1 MKDFKIPN
9 GYFHLLHTYLMQQQ
23 LVDDVLKKLAEQD
36 QKILKN
42 VLTLPIAEQS
52 SHVLFFKLLDIT
64 KRYAPPNFIFEM
76 VKSVQPEHF
85 GVLGYMAT
93 RSGSVAEALQYIIR
107 FSRLVID
114 GDEIVPMQIH
124 QHEEYLA
131 LTWPYIDEQYN
142 LINELTNAMMI
153 ELGRK
158 ILPEHQ
164 FPLSQV
170 GFAHQALIPIY
181 YYQKFYGCTLE
192 FNQTEYSLYLR
203 IDSLKLKP
211 QQADP
216 SLMQLLVRQA
226 EDAIASR
233 PKHASLDQQLHLIVA
248 EYLRLKNHV
257 PKIEEI
263 ASELHLSVRTLQRQ
277 LSVLN
282 TSFKQILETERML
295 RCEKLLTTEES
306 FSEIA
311 MQLGYSD
318 QSALARAYKASH
330 GQTLLQRK
338 KQLIVVNT
346 MTMLNER

>member
-9 GYFHLLHTYLMQQQ
+9 GYFHLLNTYLIEQQ
-23 LVDDVLKKLAEQD
+23 LSEAVLKQLENQD
-36 QKILKN
+36 KEIFNN
-42 VLTLPIAEQS
+42 VLKLPIAEQS
-52 SHVLFFKLLDIT
+52 SHHFFFKLLEAT
-64 KRYAPPNFIFEM
+64 QQYAPPNFIFEM
-76 VKSVQPEHF
+76 VKYVQPEHF

-93 RSGSVAEALQYIIR
+93 RSASVAEALQYIIR

-131 LTWPYIDEQYN
+131 LTWPFIDGQYN
-142 LINELTNAMMI
+142 LINEVTNAMII

-158 ILPEHQ
+158 ILPETQ

-181 YYQKFYGCTLE
+181 YYQKFYGCTLA
-192 FNQTEYSLYLR
+192 FNQSEYRLYLR

-216 SLMQLLVRQA
+216 SLMQLLIRQA
-226 EDAIASR
+226 EDAIASK

-248 EYLRLKNHV
+248 EYLRLKHHV
-257 PKIEEI
+257 PKIEEL

-277 LSVLN
+277 LSILN
-282 TSFKQILETERML
+282 TSFKQIIETERML
-295 RCEKLLTTEES
+295 RCDKLLNTEES
-306 FSEIA
+306 LSEITVK
-311 MQLGYSD
+311 LGYSD
-318 QSALARAYKASH
+318 QSALARAYKAFH

-338 KQLIVVNT
+338 KQLRAVNT
-346 MTMLNER
+346 IKKLNER